1 MTSTPQHTKP
11 STDSK
16 DTGRELSFLHDVSLT
31 LSVEIGRT
39 RMSIQDL
46 LKLGSGSVLEL
57 QKLTGEPLDVY
68 ANGKLV
74 ARGEAVVVNDNF
86 GIRITEVVDNAL

>member
-16 DTGRELSFLHDVSLT
+16 DKGRELSFLHDVSLT